1 MMKVKVGIAAM
12 ALAMMGWFCSSAV
25 AADAEVKELN
35 FGVISTE
42 STANLKKGF
51 DPFLKELENKIG
63 MKVNAFFAPDY
74 AGVIEGMRF
83 KKVDFAWF
91 GNKSAIEAVDRAS
104 GEVFAQTVAKDGS
117 LGYRSLII
125 VHKDSPFNSV
135 DDIIAKGKELNFG
148 NGDPNSTS
156 GYLIPGYYLWAKKNV
171 DPKKLFKT
179 ARSANHE
186 TNAMAVATKQVDCA
200 TNNTENM
207 DIFLNTNPELHKQIK
222 IIWTSPDIPTDPLV
236 WRKDLPREVK
246 AKILA
251 AILGFGRTGQ
261 NAADELAILNNVSSG
276 WGTFLPSDNSQLLPI
291 RELEIAKNIQKMESD
306 EKIDATEKASRL
318 AKLTEEQKSLAQH
331 IELNGFWNSQKHN

>member
-1 MMKVKVGIAAM
+1 MKMKVGIAAM

-25 AADAEVKELN
+25 AADTEVKELN

-51 DPFLKELENKIG
+51 DPFLKELEKKIG
-63 MKVNAFFAPDY
+63 IKVNAFFAPDY

-91 GNKSAIEAVDRAS
+91 GNKSAIEAVDRAG
-104 GEVFAQTVAKDGS
+104 GEVFAQTVGKDGS

-125 VHKDSPFNSV
+125 VHKDSPYNSV

-156 GYLIPGYYLWAKKNV
+156 GYLIPGYYLWSKKNI
-171 DPKKLFKT
+171 DPKKHFKT

-186 TNAMAVATKQVDCA
+186 TNAMAVATKQVDFA

-207 DIFLNTNPELHKQIK
+207 DIFGSANPDLHKEIK

-251 AILGFGRTGQ
+251 AILGFGRTGEH
-261 NAADELAILNNVSSG
+261 AAEELIILNNVSSG
-276 WGTFLPSDNSQLLPI
+276 WGTFLASDNGQLLPI

-306 EKIDATEKASRL
+306 EKIDATEKTSRL
-318 AKLTEEQKSLAQH
+318 AKLTQEQKSLAQH

>member
-1 MMKVKVGIAAM
+1 MMNVKVGFAAM
-12 ALAMMGWFCSSAV
+12 ALAMMGWFSSSAV

-51 DPFLKELENKIG
+51 DPFLNELEKKLG

-91 GNKSAIEAVDRAS
+91 GNKSAIEAVDRAG
-104 GEVFAQTVAKDGS
+104 GEVFAQTVGKDGS
-117 LGYRSLII
+117 LGYQSLII
-125 VHKDSPFNSV
+125 VHKDSPFNSI

-156 GYLIPGYYLWAKKNV
+156 GFLIPSYYLWSKKNV
-171 DPKKLFKT
+171 DPKKHFKT

-186 TNAMAVATKQVDCA
+186 SNVMAVASKQVDFA

-207 DIFLNTNPELHKQIK
+207 AIFQKSNPDQHKDIK
-222 IIWTSPDIPTDPLV
+222 ILWTSPDIPTDPIV

-246 AKILA
+246 AKILSVF
-251 AILGFGRTGQ
+251 LGFGRIGE
-261 NAADELAILNNVSSG
+261 NAKAELAILNNVSSG
-276 WGTFLPSDNSQLLPI
+276 WGAFLPSDNSQLLPI
-291 RELEIAKNIQKMESD
+291 RELEIAKNIQKMEGE
-306 EKIDATEKASRL
+306 EKIDAAEKSTRL

-331 IELNGFWNSQKHN
+331 IELSGFWNSKKHN